1 MTFRPVTNR
10 ARLSVILAA
19 ATSNSIAN
27 ADALI
32 AEASFNSYFSIGL
45 IAAGLV
51 ALVIM
56 RRRNL
61 PLE

>member
-1 MTFRPVTNR
+1 MTFRPVPNI

-19 ATSNSIAN
+19 ATLNSMAN
-27 ADALI
+27 ANALI
-32 AEASFNSYFSIGL
+32 AETSFNSYFSVGL
-45 IAAGLV
+45 FGAGFI

>member
-1 MTFRPVTNR
+1 MTFRSVTNI

-19 ATSNSIAN
+19 TTFNSIAN
-27 ADALI
+27 AEDVI
-32 AEASFNSYFSIGL
+32 GEASFNSYFSIGL
-45 IAAGLV
+45 IAAGLI
-51 ALVIM
+51 ALVVM

>member
-1 MTFRPVTNR
+1 MTFRPVTNI

-32 AEASFNSYFSIGL
+32 AEASFNSYFSVGL